1 MSDSPTIR
9 LSTAVPG
16 PESLRWMARRQDSVP
31 RGAAQITPI
40 FIASGDGVTVTDVD
54 GNRFLDFAGGLGC
67 LNVGHRASAVVD
79 AVREQCERYLHAC
92 FHVTPNDGY
101 VRLAEALNARAP
113 GAFPKKTLLVN
124 SGAEAVENAVK
135 IARAYTKRPAII
147 AFEDAFHGRT
157 LLGMTLTSKTN
168 PYKAG
173 FGPFAPEIYRLPYA
187 YPYRAGQQRSE
198 TEYGAL
204 CAESVE
210 NAFRRD
216 VAAEAVAA
224 VIVEPV
230 LGEGGFVVPPR
241 AFLQRMA
248 EICRAHGIVLIVD
261 EIQTGVGRT
270 GTFFAIEQ
278 FDVVPDIILTGKSIA
293 SGLPLGTVTG
303 RAEIMDAAEVG
314 GLGGTYGGNPL
325 VCEAALAV
333 LHIYDEQHLGDRAS
347 DIGEL
352 FVGVTRDW
360 MQRFP
365 LIGDVRGLGA
375 MRAIELVRDRRTQE
389 PARDET
395 TQLLRLCHERGLII
409 LSAGTFGNVARLL
422 MPLIA
427 TPVQV
432 REGLAVIE
440 SALIELHASP
450 QLGETV
456 TTATH
461 ANADRSSTTAER
473 RGFSPA

>member
-9 LSTAVPG
+9 LRTAVPG
-16 PESLRWMARRQDSVP
+16 PESVRWMARRQDSVP
-31 RGAAQITPI
+31 RGPAQFTPM

-54 GNRFLDFAGGLGC
+54 GNRLLDFAGGLGC
-67 LNVGHRASAVVD
+67 LNVGHRATAVVD
-79 AVREQCERYLHAC
+79 AVQDQCERYLHAC

-101 VRLAEALNARAP
+101 VRLAEALNVRTP
-113 GAFPKKTLLVN
+113 GSFPKKTMLVS

-135 IARAYTKRPAII
+135 VARAYTKRPAVI

-173 FGPFAPEIYRLPYA
+173 FGPFAPEVYRLPYA

-204 CAESVE
+204 CAASLE

-216 VAAEAVAA
+216 VAAESVAA

-278 FDVVPDIILTGKSIA
+278 FGVVPDILLAGKSLA
-293 SGLPLGTVTG
+293 SGLPLASVTG
-303 RAEIMDAAEVG
+303 RAEIMDAAEIG

-325 VCEAALAV
+325 ACEAALAV
-333 LHIYDEQHLGDRAS
+333 LRIYDELGLGDRAHE
-347 DIGEL
+347 IGEL
-352 FVGVTRDW
+352 CVSVTRDW
-360 MQRFP
+360 PRRFP
-365 LIGDVRGLGA
+365 LIGDIRGLGA
-375 MRAIELVRDRRTQE
+375 MRAIELVCDRRTQE

-395 TQLLRLCHERGLII
+395 AHLLRLCHERGLII
-409 LSAGTFGNVARLL
+409 LSAGTFGNVVRLL
-422 MPLIA
+422 VPLVA
-427 TPVQV
+427 TAAQV
-432 REGLAVIE
+432 HEGLAVIE
-440 SALIELHASP
+440 VALTELCAGMP
-450 QLGETV
+450 AGEV
-456 TTATH
+456 VGTARNGTH
-461 ANADRSSTTAER
+461 
-473 RGFSPA
+473 